1 MKEVKTKYGLI
12 TDYLNLKMHDSDQ
25 PASILLTG
33 HTELETPY
41 GTLIP
46 QYEVEDLGRKE
57 HKYVLFHPNGTV
69 RKVPLQDP
77 QNIETNYGTI
87 VSEMLLFYNDGAL
100 KKLFPL
106 TGKLSGYWSEENEVA
121 LAEDLSLALPS
132 GNITAKVI
140 SLGFFK
146 SGSIRSITLWP
157 GEIVSVNT
165 PAGNIEAR
173 TGISFYEDGSIKSLE
188 PALPTT
194 VETLIGTLEAFDNDP
209 DGVSGDINSLN
220 FDPEGNVTSLST
232 TSSKVIVT
240 IDSDTEKTYRPTEQ
254 ESLCSAAVKVAVPLI
269 IEFIGDKVRF
279 NQSNTDVYD
288 IADCSFKTEE
298 YVADLSMPCY
308 ECA

>member
-1 MKEVKTKYGLI
+1 MKEVNTKYGVI
-12 TDYLNLKMHDSDQ
+12 KDYLNLKMHSSDQ

-33 HTELETPY
+33 YTEMVTPY

-57 HKYVLFHPNGTV
+57 HKYILYHSNGTA
-69 RKVPLQDP
+69 RKIPLQDA
-77 QNIETNYGTI
+77 QDIHTKYGTI
-87 VSEMLLFYNDGAL
+87 ASEMLLFYNDGNL

-106 TGKLSGYWSEENEVA
+106 TGKLSGYWTQENELA
-121 LAEDLSLALPS
+121 LAKSLRLALPS
-132 GNITAKVI
+132 GDITAKVI

-146 SGSIRSITLWP
+146 SGSVRSVTLWP

-165 PAGNIEAR
+165 PAGNIETR

-188 PALPTT
+188 PVLPTP
-194 VETLIGTLEAFDNDP
+194 VETLIGKLDAFDNDP
-209 DGVSGDINSLN
+209 DGVSGDLNSLN
-220 FDPEGNVTSLST
+220 FDPAGNVSSLST
-232 TSSKVIVT
+232 TSSKVTVT
-240 IDSDTEKTYRPTEQ
+240 VSGIEKTYRPTEQ
-254 ESLCSAAVKVAVPLI
+254 ESLCSAAVKVAVPLK
-269 IEFIGDKVRF
+269 IEFIGEKVRF

-288 IADCSFKTEE
+288 IALCTFKIGK